1 MNCEEFIVSLLQE
14 CQRINCEL
22 KEDNSKLQK
31 ENNMMKELINRLTRN
46 TEAYTYPNGD
56 WELDIAASPEAA
68 RRMNELFEKLN
79 IRNPFTSQ

>member
-1 MNCEEFIVSLLQE
+1 
-14 CQRINCEL
+14 
-22 KEDNSKLQK
+22 
-31 ENNMMKELINRLTRN
+31 MMKELINRLTQN

-79 IRNPFTSQ
+79 IRNPFTS